1 LGSLLISAHGNQK
14 DFDLQ
19 IHFFQNLFPS
29 QNIGKSRQMF
39 TRRFT
44 SNIPEDNHLLAI
56 KSLPSNIFG
65 EKGLVAT
72 RQFVANIPSKDHLAV
87 AR

>member
-1 LGSLLISAHGNQK
+1 
-14 DFDLQ
+14 
-19 IHFFQNLFPS
+19 
-29 QNIGKSRQMF
+29 MF

-72 RQFVANIPSKDHLAV
+72 RQFVANIPSKDH
-87 AR
+87 